1 MCRINTNEHQWSH
14 MSHEVPSKRTLVAPC
29 VEVPGE
35 NHDRDVHEE
44 RDAGDEAVEVT

>member
-1 MCRINTNEHQWSH
+1 MNINGLTMFH

-35 NHDRDVHEE
+35 NRDRDVHEE
-44 RDAGDEAVEVT
+44 RAGGDEAVEVT

>member
-1 MCRINTNEHQWSH
+1 MNINGLTMSH
-14 MSHEVPSKRTLVAPC
+14 MSHEVPSKGTLVAPC